1 MKRSNLAKS
10 AIQGRSLVTY
20 VTLVVVVVGMG
31 FYLWLGRRE
40 GPMFIFE
47 AIGIALAVGLAAEE
61 VIRLQ
66 DGPPRRNPS
75 VETKGKDDA

>member
-1 MKRSNLAKS
+1 MKLKLTER
-10 AIQGRSLVTY
+10 AIQGRSLATY

-31 FYLWLGRRE
+31 SYLWLAWRD

-61 VIRLQ
+61 IIRLQ

-75 VETKGKDDA
+75 VERKSKVDA